1 MTQPRSTL
9 ISLADTPYYHCVS
22 RCVRQAFLC
31 GKDRKAGKSY
41 EHRREWLEKKLLN
54 TAESFAIKV
63 CAYAVM
69 SNHYHVVLR
78 VCPEQANE
86 WSSKEVIVRWHS
98 LYSGTVFSRRFM
110 NGEVL
115 PIAEQDELN
124 KSVALWRDRLMSIS
138 WFMKIVNHAVA
149 VMANEEDQ
157 CKGHFWE
164 SRFKSQALLDDRAL
178 LACMAYVD
186 LNPIR
191 ANLARTPEHSDF
203 TSIKSRINS
212 IAKQTEPVRCLDQFT
227 GINKKTN
234 GIPFRLDDYIQLVEW
249 SGRIVH
255 LTKKGFIT
263 SDEPGLLKRLS
274 LDKDAWHTLITQ
286 FEQHFGHWVGSEHIV
301 RQLYEDHRY
310 QRTPST
316 RSHRSLF
323 G

>member
-1 MTQPRSTL
+1 MRTPRFTDSQILAILKQNENGVAVQDLCREHSMSSATFYKWRAKFGGMDA
-9 ISLADTPYYHCVS
+9 SLMRRMKELEAENKRLKKMYAEE
-22 RCVRQAFLC
+22 RLKAEIRQ
-31 GKDRKAGKSY
+31 
-41 EHRREWLEKKLLN
+41 
-54 TAESFAIKV
+54 
-63 CAYAVM
+63 
-69 SNHYHVVLR
+69 
-78 VCPEQANE
+78 
-86 WSSKEVIVRWHS
+86 EVIVRWHS

-164 SRFKSQALLDDRAL
+164 SRFKSQALFDDRAL

-191 ANLARTPEHSDF
+191 AKLARTPEHSDF

-234 GIPFRLDDYIQLVEW
+234 GIPFRLDDYI
-249 SGRIVH
+249 
-255 LTKKGFIT
+255 
-263 SDEPGLLKRLS
+263 
-274 LDKDAWHTLITQ
+274 
-286 FEQHFGHWVGSEHIV
+286 
-301 RQLYEDHRY
+301 
-310 QRTPST
+310 
-316 RSHRSLF
+316 
-323 G
+323 